1 LEAHVDTSHTS
12 LLAGFISEEELA
24 AELKCCE
31 RTLAR
36 WRKLQIG
43 PPYAMAGKVPIYNVE
58 LARAWL
64 MAGGTNGGA
73 SKARRRNR
81 AR

>member
-1 LEAHVDTSHTS
+1 MDTSHTS

-36 WRKLQIG
+36 WRKLKIG
-43 PPYAMAGKVPIYNVE
+43 PPYAMAGKTPVYNVD

-64 MAGGTNGGA
+64 MAGGTNGV
-73 SKARRRNR
+73 KAKRRNR
-81 AR
+81 ERP